1 MRRWASMTVVAG
13 LAFVGCS
20 SQPDDGRVSYLILQ
34 QPAIG
39 VLDAYLD
46 ETVSIDG
53 DCPLL
58 LLGPDGSTGLQRAA
72 WPDGTV
78 FDPSL
83 DIIILSDGRQI
94 RDGDLITGG
103 GGSENFGGNEK
114 AYDEKA
120 YDEKAYDEKAYDEK
134 AYDDIFQPDSM
145 TSFSTSCRQSEVQ
158 STEWFIIAPDSIQ
171 ISTP

>member
-39 VLDAYLD
+39 VLDAYLE

-58 LLGPDGSTGLQRAA
+58 SLGPDGSTGLQRAA

-120 YDEKAYDEKAYDEK
+120 YD
-134 AYDDIFQPDSM
+134 DIFQPDSM

-171 ISTP
+171 LSTP

>member
-120 YDEKAYDEKAYDEK
+120 YDEKAYD
-134 AYDDIFQPDSM
+134 DIFQPDSM